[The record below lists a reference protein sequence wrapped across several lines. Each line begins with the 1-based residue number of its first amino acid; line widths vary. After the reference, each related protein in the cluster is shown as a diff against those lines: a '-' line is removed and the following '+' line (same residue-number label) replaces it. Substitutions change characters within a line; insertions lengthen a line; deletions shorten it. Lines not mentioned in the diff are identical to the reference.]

1 MRKTAIAIVVVAAVL
16 ALFAGATGALW
27 AQSPED
33 AKFKKLQ
40 DNFWDAYFKFYP
52 TAGTL
57 QGYTKYNDKLENPT
71 EGALDKFNEALDG
84 FNQELVSKIDK
95 TKLSAD
101 LQIEHEMLLDFLDLE
116 FLKLQYILP
125 WNDNPLLYNDLF
137 VQSLRSLLV
146 KNGGAGVAAAA
157 SRAKLIPGLVKVAK
171 DSLKTPPQEYTQAAI
186 DQMPSILDF
195 YRTEVPTLSGGAAAL
210 QTELVKAV
218 AALEDYERFLRGDL
232 LAKSTG
238 NFRMR
243 DWHKRIL
250 QMTTQG
256 TLPVVEELVPQ
267 SQTDVKNIRN
277 ALGEICLPYFKIM
290 YPNINPDQL
299 AAQKGVDAAISA
311 IIQGVFDK
319 LKGDHV
325 GRDEF
330 VDRIKQGA
338 EGIKEFIQKT
348 GLIEVPPAP
357 LSIVPMPAYFAD
369 GLWTRLDAPG
379 AYEASGPYTLYVR
392 PIPSAWSAEDANA
405 FLEEHNNYYIDF
417 MIVQRIFPGQFV
429 PTYFTRK
436 DTSVVKRMAANQGL
450 LKGWPIFL
458 EDMFME
464 HGYHYYDLRTRLSQL
479 RLLLKTV
486 LDFQM
491 DISVHEGTYTKEKV
505 IDTFM
510 NKGFMTKIEAE
521 RRWNQIVLNPGEGSQ
536 AYIGYREIAAM
547 EKEARKL
554 KGDAFNVKDFL
565 QNLLNYGAIPLR
577 TLRTKIAQ

>member
-1 MRKTAIAIVVVAAVL
+1 MRKTAIVAAALV
-16 ALFAGATGALW
+16 LFACATGAMW

-57 QGYTKYNDKLENPT
+57 QGYTKYNDKLEDPS
-71 EGALDKFNEALDG
+71 EGALDKFNEILDG
-84 FNQELVSKIDK
+84 INKELVSKIDK
-95 TKLSAD
+95 SKLSAD

-116 FLKLQYILP
+116 FLRLQYILP

-137 VQSLRSLLV
+137 VQSLRSVLV
-146 KNGGAGVAAAA
+146 KNGAAGVAAAA
-157 SRAKLIPGLVKVAK
+157 ARAKNIPGLVKRAK
-171 DSLKTPPQEYTQAAI
+171 DNLKNPPQEYTQSAI
-186 DQMPSILDF
+186 DQMPAILDF
-195 YRTEVPTLSGGAAAL
+195 YRTEVPELSGGAAAL
-210 QTELVKAV
+210 QTELAKAIT
-218 AALEDYERFLRGDL
+218 ALEDYERFLRGEL
-232 LAKSTG
+232 LARSTG

-243 DWHKRIL
+243 DWHRRIL

-267 SQTDVKNIRN
+267 SQTDVNNIRRDM
-277 ALGEICLPYFKIM
+277 LLVCIPFYKLM
-290 YPNINPDQL
+290 YPNVDIEQL
-299 AAQKGVDAAISA
+299 GRTKGEEQTKNI
-311 IIQGVFDK
+311 IIQGVIDK
-319 LKGDHV
+319 IKTDHV
-325 GRDEF
+325 AREEF

-338 EGIKEFIQKT
+338 EAIKEFIQKT
-348 GLIEVPPAP
+348 GLIEVPGQA
-357 LSIVPMPAYFAD
+357 LDIETMPAYFAD

-379 AYEASGPYTLYVR
+379 AFETSGPYTLYVR
-392 PIPSAWSAEDANA
+392 PIPAAWSAEDANS

-417 MIVQRIFPGQFV
+417 MIVQRIFPGPFV
-429 PTYFTRK
+429 PTVMARK
-436 DTSVVKRMAANQGL
+436 DPSIVKRMAANKGL
-450 LKGWPIFL
+450 IKGWPIFL

-464 HGYHYYDLRTRLSQL
+464 SGYRNYDLRTRLMQL
-479 RLLLKTV
+479 KLLLKTV

-521 RRWNQIVLNPGEGSQ
+521 RRWNQIVLAPGEGSE

-547 EKEARKL
+547 EKEARQL
-554 KGDAFNVKDFL
+554 KGDAFSIKDFL